1 MVAISDHAVLR
12 YLERVYSVDIES
24 IRREMNVPGLACAVK
39 FGADTVK
46 LGCGARLKLSGD
58 VVATVTIPAKFKRK

>member
-12 YLERVYSVDIES
+12 YLERVYGVDMVAV
-24 IRREMNVPGLACAVK
+24 RAEMNVPGLAVAVA

-46 LGCGARLKLSGD
+46 LGCGARLKLQGD
-58 VVATVTIPAKFKRK
+58 VVVTVVLPAKFKR